1 MIDDQIILIPV
12 YEPADNFEYFLN
24 EILEH
29 FSTVVIV
36 NDGSGAGSASV
47 FEKVSKY
54 SGVHL
59 LRHNVNLGK
68 GRAIKTGIN
77 YCLGLEMPRLEGV
90 ITVDADGQ
98 HRIEDILKISS
109 ALREHPDKLVMGC
122 RTFNDNSIPL
132 RSRLGNNISH
142 KIFKWLCGVDVSDTQ
157 TGLRGIPYDF
167 LEECC
172 RIAGERY
179 EYETNMLLAAKD
191 SYGFY
196 EVPIQT
202 IYENGNA
209 TSHFNPLKDSIRI
222 YTLIIKYCMSS
233 LLSVVIDYSV
243 FWMLSGFGAE
253 LFVTVYVARI
263 CSTVVN
269 FGVNR
274 NIVFKDK
281 GNLLNQL
288 LKYLLLVFTS
298 GTLSA
303 IGIKF
308 AEAYFH
314 IPLMAAKIIVELI
327 LFFLNYYI
335 QRSFIFSRN
344 NRRKSRNDKRN

>member
-12 YEPADNFEYFLN
+12 YEPTDCFELFLN

-47 FEKVSKY
+47 FEKVSNY

-77 YCLGLEMPRLEGV
+77 YCLGLELLGGVEGV

-98 HRIEDILKISS
+98 HRVEDILKVSS
-109 ALREHPDKLVMGC
+109 ALREHSDKLIMGC

-167 LEECC
+167 LKVCC

-179 EYETNMLLAAKD
+179 EYETNMLLVAKD

-196 EVPIQT
+196 EVSIQT

-233 LLSVVIDYSV
+233 LLSVVIDYSI

-263 CSTVVN
+263 CSTIVN

-274 NIVFKDK
+274 NVVFKNKD
-281 GNLLNQL
+281 NLAIQL
-288 LKYLLLVFTS
+288 LKYLLLVFIS
-298 GTLSA
+298 GTLSG
-303 IGIKF
+303 IGIRF
-308 AEAYFH
+308 VDAYLGLS
-314 IPLMAAKIIVELI
+314 LMTAKIIVELI

-335 QRSFIFSRN
+335 QRTYIFIRKESR
-344 NRRKSRNDKRN
+344 KTT

>member
-68 GRAIKTGIN
+68 GRAIKTRIN
-77 YCLGLEMPRLEGV
+77 HCLGLEMPRLEGV

-98 HRIEDILKISS
+98 HRIEDILKVSS
-109 ALREHPDKLVMGC
+109 ALREHSDKLVMGC

-142 KIFKWLCGVDVSDTQ
+142 KIFKWICGVDVSDTQ

-179 EYETNMLLAAKD
+179 EYETNMLLVAKD

-196 EVPIQT
+196 EVAIQT

-222 YTLIIKYCMSS
+222 YSLIIKYCMSS
-233 LLSVVIDYSV
+233 LLSVLIDYSA
-243 FWMLSGFGAE
+243 FWLLSGLGVE

-263 CSTVVN
+263 CSTIVN

-274 NIVFKDK
+274 NIVFKYK
-281 GNLLNQL
+281 GNLAVQL
-288 LKYLLLVFTS
+288 LKYLSLVFIS
-298 GTLSA
+298 GTLSG
-303 IGIKF
+303 IGIRF
-308 AEAYFH
+308 AETYFH
-314 IPLMAAKIIVELI
+314 MPLMVAKVIVELI
-327 LFFLNYYI
+327 LFFFNYYI
-335 QRSFIFSRN
+335 QRTFIFAKKGSKN
-344 NRRKSRNDKRN
+344 NCAN